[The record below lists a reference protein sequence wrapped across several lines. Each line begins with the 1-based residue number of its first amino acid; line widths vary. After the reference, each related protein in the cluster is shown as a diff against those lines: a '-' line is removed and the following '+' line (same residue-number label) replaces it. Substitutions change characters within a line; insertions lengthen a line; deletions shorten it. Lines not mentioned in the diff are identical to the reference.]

1 MCGEVVVAVA
11 GESECEVVVAVAG
24 ESECEV
30 VVAVAG
36 VSECDVIAVA
46 ADILRKI
53 YRDCVKNTPGTAH
66 KALILHQI
74 RYQLA

>member
-1 MCGEVVVAVA
+1 MCG
-11 GESECEVVVAVAG
+11 
-24 ESECEV
+24 EV